1 MNMVKRLHGMLLL
14 LFGVVL
20 LTSCEDHTIYDCS
33 ISFENE
39 SGKDIFVYYGVK
51 ARIDMS
57 SSQQKDSTRYRDP
70 YIPEYL
76 GEVDVRSTR
85 TLRIPVERRFEP
97 FCWEDV
103 FDNNGV
109 DTLFVVVINHVMEP
123 KHQEHFDDFKWKATT
138 DELNLPRDSFDLH
151 SNYIRV
157 VYTKEGLEFHRN

>member
-1 MNMVKRLHGMLLL
+1 MLLL

-85 TLRIPVERRFEP
+85 T
-97 FCWEDV
+97 
-103 FDNNGV
+103 
-109 DTLFVVVINHVMEP
+109 
-123 KHQEHFDDFKWKATT
+123 
-138 DELNLPRDSFDLH
+138 
-151 SNYIRV
+151 
-157 VYTKEGLEFHRN
+157 